1 MKAKIFSGLAGI
13 LVAST
18 MLAAPALAQSTDNG
32 VHAGSILIRGRLIDV
47 MPQNGPSYIST
58 IGGQVST
65 NASVTPEVDFSYFV
79 TENWALELIAATTK
93 HTITAQNTT
102 LHGLGVGSTWVLPP
116 ALTVQ
121 YHFLPKSSINPYL
134 GAGLNY
140 TLFYDTKAAG
150 GTVTNLKLTNN
161 IGEVVQA
168 GVDFDLTGRWFANV
182 DVKQIFLS
190 TRAKINGT
198 ITAKTALNPTV
209 FGAGFGYR
217 F

>member
-1 MKAKIFSGLAGI
+1 MKAKILSGLAGV
-13 LVAST
+13 LVAAT
-18 MLAAPALAQSTDNG
+18 MLPGTAMAQSTDNG
-32 VHAGSILIRGRLIDV
+32 VHAGSILVRGRLIDV
-47 MPQNGPSYIST
+47 MPQNGPSNIST

-65 NASVTPEVDFSYFV
+65 NAAVTPEVDFSYFV
-79 TENWALELIAATTK
+79 TENWAVELIAATTK
-93 HTITAQNTT
+93 HNITATNTS
-102 LHGLGVGSTWVLPP
+102 LGGLKVGSTWVLPP

-121 YHFLPKSSINPYL
+121 YHFLPKSSVNPYL

-140 TLFYDTKAAG
+140 TLFYNTKAAG

-161 IGEVVQA
+161 IGEVIQA
-168 GVDFDLTGRWFANV
+168 GVDFDLGGRWFANL
-182 DVKQIFLS
+182 DVKQIFLN
-190 TRAKINGT
+190 TRAKINGA

>member
-1 MKAKIFSGLAGI
+1 MKAKILSGLAGV
-13 LVAST
+13 LVAAT
-18 MLAAPALAQSTDNG
+18 MLPGTAMAQSTDNG
-32 VHAGSILIRGRLIDV
+32 VHAGSILVRGRLIDV
-47 MPQNGPSYIST
+47 MPQNGPSNIST

-65 NASVTPEVDFSYFV
+65 NAAVTPEVDFSYFV
-79 TENWALELIAATTK
+79 TENWAVELIAATTK
-93 HTITAQNTT
+93 HNITATNTS
-102 LHGLGVGSTWVLPP
+102 LGGLKVGSTWVLPP

-121 YHFLPKSSINPYL
+121 YHFLPKSSVNPYL

-140 TLFYDTKAAG
+140 TLFYNTKAAG

-161 IGEVVQA
+161 IGEVIQA
-168 GVDFDLTGRWFANV
+168 GVDFDLGGRWFANL
-182 DVKQIFLS
+182 DVKQIFLN

-198 ITAKTALNPTV
+198 ISAKTALNPTV

>member
-13 LVAST
+13 LVAAT
-18 MLAAPALAQSTDNG
+18 MLSGAAMAQSTDNG

-47 MPQNGPSYIST
+47 MPQNGPSNISA

-65 NASVTPEVDFSYFV
+65 DSTLAPEVDFSYFL
-79 TENWALELIAATTK
+79 TDNWAMELIAATTK
-93 HTITAQNTT
+93 HNITATNTS
-102 LHGLGVGSTWVLPP
+102 LGGLKVGSTWVLPP

-121 YHFLPKSSINPYL
+121 YHFLPKSSVNPYL

-140 TLFYDTKAAG
+140 TLFYNTKAAG
-150 GTVTNLKLTNN
+150 GTVTNLKMTNN
-161 IGEVVQA
+161 IGEVIQA
-168 GVDFDLTGRWFANV
+168 GVDFDLTGRWFANL
-182 DVKQIFLS
+182 DVKQIFLN
-190 TRAKINGT
+190 TRAKINGS